1 MIRAILGLAGALA
14 ALFPD
19 RAVDAFE
26 AVALEETDAE
36 TKPWVGSAVR
46 AEGVLAVAAGLLGG
60 RASAWPANVTGVFGL
75 VVFAVPRAYRAFA
88 ARLLYEEPD
97 EVRWADRSTP
107 LLRAVGAAYVLAAL
121 GAFRRRRRGR
131 ERGDDSGSEDPAERV
146 EA

>member
-1 MIRAILGLAGALA
+1 MIRAILGLVGALA

-26 AVALEETDAE
+26 TVVLEEAGSE
-36 TKPWVGSAVR
+36 AKPWVGSAVR

-60 RASAWPANVTGVFGL
+60 RAYAWLVNVTGVFGL

-97 EVRWADRSTP
+97 DVRWADRSTP
-107 LLRAVGAAYVLAAL
+107 VFRAVGATYAL
-121 GAFRRRRRGR
+121 VALREFRRRRRR
-131 ERGDDSGSEDPAERV
+131 RSGDDGSGDGSV
-146 EA
+146 ETVDA